1 MQIHIEGWR
10 FIPHSVAIANQFQ
23 LLEMLRRPSLQLSF
37 EDLPYSNSNW
47 RADRN
52 LSDSTYHHFERLNRP
67 VSPPADATLRMAEP
81 LNLNPSLASQT
92 GVLAMAEWGVMFDE
106 IFLKKPLGTPID
118 LDSNLTVIAPSHWS
132 KSGLIRSGISA
143 EKIAVVPWGV
153 EPKIYKPPTQTERKT
168 LRKKLGWD
176 DYFIF
181 LNIGSMEDRNGI
193 RPLLKAFASLVERY
207 PHARLVLKGCDALY
221 PSKKSLLTAS
231 KSILSEAEVAKI
243 KPNIAYIGE
252 TFSFQQM
259 AQLYRA
265 ADAYVCP
272 YVASSFHLSALEAM
286 ACGLPVICTD
296 GGATDDFIHPDFGF
310 KIESKFS
317 SRIID
322 QRLHFFLHPDWKH
335 LVELM
340 EKILEKPEIYRQ
352 ASQILPQFVR
362 ENYTWKHTVDK
373 LLNVFETADKG
384 QEITSKLDFVPTS
397 KTPLETSESSA
408 ISLKDDLPPV
418 STNKPSLRV
427 EGWRFLPH
435 SYGLINSY
443 LLVEFYRR
451 ENIQLFHQDMPYVSD
466 SWKAVE
472 GLLSPEAERT
482 LKQIPVAAENQAAD
496 VTLRV
501 YCPFNL
507 ANSRSQ
513 KTFMFACTEWGVV
526 PQSILRGMKVSS
538 FREAHL
544 NSDTIIITASHWSKQ
559 GFLNSGADPERV
571 AVVPLGVE
579 PNIYYPLK
587 FDTRQALRQRFGWD
601 NAFVFLNIGVM
612 WNERQGIDRLLKAF
626 AILTE
631 KYPDIR
637 LVLKGRDA
645 IFPSK
650 ESIQNASKNVLTAA
664 EIERIRSRMYYI
676 GESLSAL
683 EMAELFQAADAY
695 VSPYS
700 AEGFNLPVL
709 EAMAC
714 GLPVI
719 CTDGG
724 STDDFVRP
732 ELVWK
737 IESKLKVNV
746 EKNGDIKFYLEPNT
760 QHLIG
765 LMEAMIENSTF
776 RSQVY
781 QKAPQFVAN
790 NLTWKHAVDRLV
802 RIFFGSAE
810 I

>member
-1 MQIHIEGWR
+1 MRIHLEGWR
-10 FIPHSVAIANQFQ
+10 FIPHSVAIANHFK
-23 LLEMLRRPSLQLSF
+23 LEEMMRRPELQLSF
-37 EDLPYSNSNW
+37 QDLPYSNSNW
-47 RADRN
+47 QAVQN
-52 LSDSTYHHFERLNRP
+52 LFDSSPQLNEA
-67 VSPPADATLRMAEP
+67 VSPSADVTLRMAEP
-81 LNLNPSLASQT
+81 LNLNPSQASQT
-92 GVLAMAEWGVMFDE
+92 VVFAMAEWGVGLDK
-106 IFLKKPLGTPID
+106 IFLKKPLGSPII
-118 LDSNLTVIAPSHWS
+118 LNSNFRIITPSHWS
-132 KSGLIRSGISA
+132 KLGLLRSGIEA
-143 EKIAVVPWGV
+143 DKITVVPWGV
-153 EPKIYKPPTQTERKT
+153 DPNLYQPLTPSERKT
-168 LRKKLGWD
+168 LRKKLAWD

-181 LNIGSMEDRNGI
+181 LNVSPLEDRNGI
-193 RPLLKAFASLVERY
+193 RPLLKAFVSLVERY
-207 PHARLVLKGCDALY
+207 PHVRLVLKGCEALY
-221 PSKKSLLTAS
+221 PSKESVLTAS
-231 KSILSEAEVAKI
+231 KSILSDAEVAKI

-259 AQLYRA
+259 AQLYQA

-272 YVASSFHLSALEAM
+272 YVASGFHLSALEAM
-286 ACGLPVICTD
+286 ACGLPIISTN
-296 GGATDDFIHPDFGF
+296 GGATDDFVHPDFSL
-310 KIESKFS
+310 KIDSKYR
-317 SRIID
+317 SRIIN
-322 QRLHFFLHPDWKH
+322 QRLHFFLHPDWEH

-340 EKILEKPEIYRQ
+340 EKVIEQPEIRQ
-352 ASQILPQFVR
+352 EASQSLPKFVR

-373 LLNVFETADKG
+373 LLSVFKTEKSLPIHLSDNFSPISTK
-384 QEITSKLDFVPTS
+384 KL
-397 KTPLETSESSA
+397 
-408 ISLKDDLPPV
+408 SLL
-418 STNKPSLRV
+418 V
-427 EGWRFLPH
+427 EGWRFIPH

-443 LLVEFYRR
+443 LTLELHQR
-451 ENIQLFHQDMPYVSD
+451 ENIQLFHQDMAYVSD

-472 GLLSPEAERT
+472 GLLSPEAEQQ
-482 LKQIPVAAENQAAD
+482 LKRIPIAIENHTTD

-501 YCPFNL
+501 HCPFNL

-513 KTFMFACTEWGVV
+513 KTLMFACTEWGGV

-571 AVVPLGVE
+571 VVIPLGFE

-587 FDTRQALRQRFGWD
+587 PDKRQALRQRLGWN

-631 KYPDIR
+631 KYSNIR

-650 ESIQNASKNVLTAA
+650 ESIQKASKDILTET
-664 EIERIRSRMYYI
+664 EIERIKSRMYYI

-695 VSPYS
+695 ISPYS

-724 STDDFVRP
+724 STDDFVHP
-732 ELVWK
+732 EFVWK
-737 IESKLKVNV
+737 IESKLKMMT

-760 QHLIG
+760 QHLIE
-765 LMEAMIENSTF
+765 LMEAMIENSSF
-776 RSQVY
+776 RNQAY
-781 QKAPQFVAN
+781 QNLPPFVAN
-790 NLTWKHAVDRLV
+790 NFTWKHVVDQLLTV
-802 RIFFGSAE
+802 IF
-810 I
+810 